1 MVTAEADGEE
11 GVGLKAV
18 GAEKPVGA
26 EKLVGAESS
35 VGAEPEG
42 LALLVGPTVEG
53 TTVSVEGDRV
63 NNFRAQA
70 RSGCR
75 TILGHP
81 RGD

>member
-1 MVTAEADGEE
+1 MVTAGADGV
-11 GVGLKAV
+11 GVVDLKAV

-26 EKLVGAESS
+26 GKLVGAESS
-35 VGAEPEG
+35 VGAEPEVP
-42 LALLVGPTVEG
+42 ALLVGPTVEG

-75 TILGHP
+75 TISGHP